1 MSPGHDVF
9 HGLNRIEGTP
19 VVRSTQVT
27 GLHDEKVPFM
37 QGFGFC
43 VQYPEPTMHTTQVP
57 LLSQTS
63 PEPQSAPA
71 GSCMES
77 LHVCT
82 PDEQL
87 VLPV

>member
-1 MSPGHDVF
+1 VF
-9 HGLNRIEGTP
+9 TMHA
-19 VVRSTQVT
+19 TQVA
-27 GLHDEKVPFM
+27 
-37 QGFGFC
+37 
-43 VQYPEPTMHTTQVP
+43 

-71 GSCMES
+71 GSCMAS

>member
-9 HGLNRIEGTP
+9 QGLNRIEGTP

-43 VQYPEPTMHTTQVP
+43 VQ
-57 LLSQTS
+57 
-63 PEPQSAPA
+63 
-71 GSCMES
+71 
-77 LHVCT
+77 
-82 PDEQL
+82 
-87 VLPV
+87 